1 MTRSEQRVSGGA
13 AGGCSHAELI
23 DAFVD
28 GAVSEQERR
37 QAEQHL
43 ADCSECRDEARGLTA
58 LSELLAA
65 ERLAPA
71 PLDIDF
77 RAAATRPGP
86 RVAVAV
92 AALAALVGGAAAL
105 LAALAPRVESAAAA
119 AATLF
124 DFTVTAG
131 LVGAGLLDA
140 SWRGMSAAVSSTLQP
155 AAPGL
160 LFGGAAAVGLTVLL
174 VALLRRGARAS
185 VRGRS
190 RR

>member
-1 MTRSEQRVSGGA
+1 MTRSEQRVSGGV
-13 AGGCSHAELI
+13 AGACSHAELI

-77 RAAATRPGP
+77 RAAATRPGRP
-86 RVAVAV
+86 LAAAV

-105 LAALAPRVESAAAA
+105 LAGLAPQVESA

-174 VALLRRGARAS
+174 VALLRRGAGAS
-185 VRGRS
+185 ARGRS